1 MILLAAPHPL
11 RTPHFFCNKAENPS
25 ANLFPLRVVLVV
37 QRSLVVVVGRVVHV
51 MERLVERSVEA
62 VEDAV
67 GKDVQLGHLEILL
80 LLSGSCI
87 VRN

>member
-1 MILLAAPHPL
+1 M
-11 RTPHFFCNKAENPS
+11 
-25 ANLFPLRVVLVV
+25 
-37 QRSLVVVVGRVVHV
+37 VGRVVHV

-67 GKDVQLGHLEILL
+67 GKDVQLCHLEILL
-80 LLSGSCI
+80 LLSGSRI

>member
-1 MILLAAPHPL
+1 M
-11 RTPHFFCNKAENPS
+11 
-25 ANLFPLRVVLVV
+25 VG
-37 QRSLVVVVGRVVHV
+37 VGRVVHV

-67 GKDVQLGHLEILL
+67 GKDVQLCHLEILL
-80 LLSGSCI
+80 LLSGSRI